1 MSIMSDERPL
11 PRWRRPDYSTLI
23 ENVYKIGTPDFDP
36 FPTVTDVMNAAH
48 CPVAAVHNI
57 LHGRDNALIEGTG
70 GEIGMGKLFHEFIA
84 HLKSEIAA
92 GRRVRD
98 VPQIRYIFENFAR
111 HEEEKRRMHCWQ
123 YYIEPWCRRKL
134 DEISSIPTNAN
145 VFFEVSVANPY
156 VPFLFE
162 SGERTYPLMG
172 KIDEVDIENRRLI
185 ERTTMGRPDDKSPPR
200 LKDFQLWLLWKTLC
214 SINSEKYPEI
224 WRNVNFK
231 NFTLY
236 IETPYRDFQVDT
248 NRPEFERLTHRAYAW
263 IHDILF
269 ERRGIHEAYDM
280 RECTFHNRIEDCGLR
295 WSCYGKRRPRPFRTV
310 RDEMRNELRRM
321 YVLLAYELIWSK
333 HLFRYQLTMLDK
345 PALEELGLI
354 TSGKI
359 LSYQNGNLEIE
370 LEPEQMDRFLAQR
383 ASGELGGYYIVFGS
397 FFVGIKLKGN
407 FVEQSGENKVLINTA
422 NVRVPVSSTA
432 LIVQT
437 DPEITTYVDQPWFLT
452 EWLQRDLFSL
462 ENWGLERDDK
472 ANSNPTIRMLET
484 IFGVD
489 YLRRD
494 ADNARQ

>member
-1 MSIMSDERPL
+1 
-11 PRWRRPDYSTLI
+11 
-23 ENVYKIGTPDFDP
+23 
-36 FPTVTDVMNAAH
+36 
-48 CPVAAVHNI
+48 
-57 LHGRDNALIEGTG
+57 
-70 GEIGMGKLFHEFIA
+70 
-84 HLKSEIAA
+84 
-92 GRRVRD
+92 
-98 VPQIRYIFENFAR
+98 
-111 HEEEKRRMHCWQ
+111 
-123 YYIEPWCRRKL
+123 
-134 DEISSIPTNAN
+134 
-145 VFFEVSVANPY
+145 
-156 VPFLFE
+156 
-162 SGERTYPLMG
+162 
-172 KIDEVDIENRRLI
+172 
-185 ERTTMGRPDDKSPPR
+185 
-200 LKDFQLWLLWKTLC
+200 
-214 SINSEKYPEI
+214 
-224 WRNVNFK
+224 
-231 NFTLY
+231 
-236 IETPYRDFQVDT
+236 
-248 NRPEFERLTHRAYAW
+248 
-263 IHDILF
+263 
-269 ERRGIHEAYDM
+269 
-280 RECTFHNRIEDCGLR
+280 
-295 WSCYGKRRPRPFRTV
+295 
-310 RDEMRNELRRM
+310 
-321 YVLLAYELIWSK
+321 
-333 HLFRYQLTMLDK
+333 MLDK